1 MLALALLMLQ
11 VSLVSC
17 TGNTYTGDVDGITAK
32 SNAITFGGKTGVI
45 TRATGPEA
53 ATALDDTI
61 IVYGFATN
69 GSELERVFD
78 HYTVCYENNS
88 ANSSLSNTAGWEYV
102 GKTLSVISD
111 LPSGAQQSIK
121 YWDFSAD
128 SYDFIAFSAGEATI
142 QEATGTPGNPDYPG
156 TPVAGKVIFTHVDSA
171 NLTTAAYTITGAPA
185 DLAKVY
191 IADRVTA
198 QKAPAQPVPNRLVAY
213 KDAIQFAFKPLAAK
227 VRIGLYETIP
237 GYSVKDVRFY
247 LASDNYSTDKTS
259 NPPTLFAGSA
269 AMPSGVGTV
278 TIKFPETNASNKDY
292 NKVQVASYAA
302 DAPGKDVALK
312 SLSGF
317 VGKENMEGG
326 NKDPETNFLG
336 RTSNTATISDYQCVI
351 PTGTGHTL
359 TLKMDYTLLSTDK
372 SQETIKV
379 RGATAIIPSE
389 FANWQPNYAYTYLFK
404 ISANTNGWTN
414 PNDPG
419 HVGLYPITFDAVVAA
434 TEEGMQ
440 QTITLMAAPS
450 ITTYAKGEKVHED
463 ANKVNYYE
471 AGSYNLY
478 ICLQPSTLSMNS
490 TNTKMYVV
498 TPEDTSVPVKE
509 AAVADAIKDGTE
521 GPEGTFKDD
530 PFTITVTTS
539 GVPSLTIAEEIPA
552 TDAPYGT
559 AISGNFAVFRPT
571 TAGIYVFE
579 YTSPEEYYTYD
590 EYIALS
596 GNESVTKDQYDD
608 LYANHKDQLLKP
620 NKHYKVIVVK

>member
-53 ATALDDTI
+53 AAALDDTI

-142 QEATGTPGNPDYPG
+142 QAATGTPGNPGYPG
-156 TPVAGKVIFTHVDSA
+156 TPTDGKVIFTHVDSA

-237 GYSVKDVRFY
+237 GYSVKDVKFY
-247 LASDNYSTDKTS
+247 LAADNYNSSLSTT
-259 NPPTLFAGSA
+259 PIFFAGSDV
-269 AMPSGVGTV
+269 MPSGVGTV

-292 NKVQVASYAA
+292 NKVQVASIANNL
-302 DAPGKDVALK
+302 GQDVALK

-317 VGKENMEGG
+317 VNRENIEGG
-326 NKDPETNFLG
+326 KDANPGQVFLG
-336 RTSNTATISDYQCVI
+336 RTSAAATISDYQFVI
-351 PTGTGHTL
+351 PTGAGHSL

-389 FANWQPNYAYTYLFK
+389 FANWQPNCAYTYLFK
-404 ISANTNGWTN
+404 ISANTNGFTN
-414 PNDPG
+414 PADQS

-450 ITTYAKGEKVHED
+450 ITTYAKGERVHED
-463 ANKVNYYE
+463 DGTKLNYYE
-471 AGSYNLY
+471 VGTYNLY
-478 ICLQPSTLSMNS
+478 ICLQPSTLTLHADSVR
-490 TNTKMYVV
+490 MYVA
-498 TPEDTSVPVKE
+498 TSNDNSPIIE
-509 AAVADAIKDGTE
+509 ANVADTIKDGKKSGEPTNTW
-521 GPEGTFKDD
+521 GQDAL
-530 PFTITVTTS
+530 TVTTT
-539 GVPSLTIAEEIPA
+539 GAPTLTIATSIPA

-559 AISGNFAVFRPT
+559 AISGSFAYFQPT
-571 TAGIYVFE
+571 TAGTYVFE
-579 YTSPEEYYTYD
+579 YTSKPQEYTYA
-590 EYIALS
+590 EYIILP
-596 GNESVTKDQYDD
+596 GNEGVIESDFNTLVAAKDPKIY
-608 LYANHKDQLLKP
+608 KP

>member
-69 GSELERVFD
+69 GTELERVFD

-142 QEATGTPGNPDYPG
+142 QAATGTPGNPGYPG
-156 TPVAGKVIFTHVDSA
+156 TPTDGKVIFTHVDSA

-198 QKAPAQPVPNRLVAY
+198 TNAPSPTVPNRLVAY

-227 VRIGLYETIP
+227 VRIGLYEIIP

-247 LASDNYSTDKTS
+247 LANDNYESTLSTT
-259 NPPTLFAGSA
+259 PIFFAGSA

-278 TIKFPETNASNKDY
+278 TIKFNPTTDASNRDY
-292 NKVQVASYAA
+292 NKVQVASIANNL
-302 DAPGKDVALK
+302 GQDVALK

-317 VGKENMEGG
+317 VTRENIEGG
-326 NKDPETNFLG
+326 KDATPGQVFLG
-336 RTSNTATISDYQCVI
+336 RTSAAATISDYQFVI
-351 PTGTGHTL
+351 PTGAGHSL

-389 FANWQPNYAYTYLFK
+389 FANWQPNCAYTYLFK

-440 QTITLMAAPS
+440 QTITLMDAPS
-450 ITTYAKGEKVHED
+450 ITTYAKGERVHED
-463 ANKVNYYE
+463 AGTKLNYYK
-471 AGSYNLY
+471 AGDYNLY

-521 GPEGTFKDD
+521 GPAGTFKDD

-539 GVPSLTIAEEIPA
+539 GAPALTIATSIPA
-552 TDAPYGT
+552 IDAPYGT
-559 AISGNFAVFRPT
+559 AIPGNFAVFRPT

-596 GNESVTKDQYDD
+596 GNEAVTPQEFSD
-608 LYANHKDQLLKP
+608 LADAAKLKP